1 MNNFDYRY
9 MVYNT
14 RAKEFQFLR
23 ICEVTEQSAR
33 KMLRN
38 LIGTDSLKWRFEIK
52 KVRKEEV
59 AKIKETARLNKKIE
73 YIKTYLPNFSKLEI
87 ENLINENKR
96 RQMKIWSK

>member
-1 MNNFDYRY
+1 MNKFDYRY

-23 ICEVTEQSAR
+23 ICEVTEQNAR
-33 KMLRN
+33 KMLRS

-59 AKIKETARLNKKIE
+59 KKIKETARLNKKIE
-73 YIKTYLPNFSKLEI
+73 YIKSYLTNFSKLEI
-87 ENLINENKR
+87 ENLINENDR
-96 RQMKIWSK
+96 RKTRNG

>member
-1 MNNFDYRY
+1 MNKFDYRY

-52 KVRKEEV
+52 KVRKKEKK
-59 AKIKETARLNKKIE
+59 KIKETARLNKKIE
-73 YIKTYLPNFSKLEI
+73 YIKSYLTNFSKLEI
-87 ENLINENKR
+87 ENLINENDR
-96 RQMKIWSK
+96 RKTRNG